1 MSSSCVC
8 VCVCIAGYDDIETSP
23 YEDIE
28 LELVRNTETSKLA
41 SIVSG
46 TADTSVTRPNKMF
59 SSTAECTVMMDG
71 VYRCMFV
78 FNSVFLVVLLL
89 DLCV

>member
-1 MSSSCVC
+1 MSYGC

-46 TADTSVTRPNKMF
+46 TAATSVVRPNKMF
-59 SSTAECTVMMDG
+59 SSTAECTVMMDA
-71 VYRCMFV
+71 
-78 FNSVFLVVLLL
+78 
-89 DLCV
+89 LCIAACLHVCV

>member
-1 MSSSCVC
+1 M
-8 VCVCIAGYDDIETSP
+8 CIAGYDDIETSP

-46 TADTSVTRPNKMF
+46 TAATSAIQPNTTF
-59 SSTAECTVMMDG
+59 SSTAECTVMMD
-71 VYRCMFV
+71 
-78 FNSVFLVVLLL
+78 VLCIAVCLHV
-89 DLCV
+89 CV